1 MSQISAKDVK
11 NLRDTTGVG
20 MMECK
25 KALEETGGDMQKAIE
40 YLRKKGAAMAAKRA
54 DREASEGMVCIRLSD
69 DQRSGVILELNCE
82 TDFVARGEVFTGFA
96 SELATLALSNNCESR
111 EQLLA
116 LKLGEAYGNESVEE
130 TLKSMTGKVGE
141 KLELKRMAMLDAGD
155 GVLESYIHPGSQ
167 LGSLIAL
174 VTDKPEEAKS
184 LAKDLAM
191 QVAASA
197 PIVTD
202 RSVVPAEYVEKEK
215 EIYRQQALSQGK
227 KEEFVDKIVMGR
239 LDKYYQEVVLTEQTF
254 IKDQNVRVSAV
265 LDEFRKKNQAKVEV
279 KAFVR
284 YQLGA

>member
-11 NLRDTTGVG
+11 DLRDTTGVG

-54 DREASEGMVCIRLSD
+54 DREASEGAICIRMTA
-69 DQRSGVILELNCE
+69 DQKSGVILELNCE

-96 SELATLALSNNCESR
+96 NELASLALENNCTTR

-116 LKLGEAYGNESVEE
+116 IGLGEAYGNETVEE

-141 KLELKRMAMLDAGD
+141 KLELKRMAMLVAEEGI
-155 GVLESYIHPGSQ
+155 VESYIHPGAQ
-167 LGSLIAL
+167 LGAIICVA
-174 VTDKPEEAKS
+174 TDKPEEAKA

-202 RSVVPAEYVEKEK
+202 RSLVPDDFVEKER
-215 EIYRQQALSQGK
+215 EIYRQQALAQGK
-227 KEEFVDKIVMGR
+227 AEQFVDKIVSGR
-239 LDKYYQEVVLTEQTF
+239 LDKYYQEVVLTEQVF
-254 IKDQNVRVSAV
+254 IKDQNARVSDV
-265 LDEFRKKNQAKVEV
+265 LNEFRKKNQAKAEV

>member
-11 NLRDTTGVG
+11 DLRDTTGVG

-54 DREASEGMVCIRLSD
+54 DREASEGAICIRMTA
-69 DQRSGVILELNCE
+69 DQKVGVILELNCE

-96 SELATLALSNNCESR
+96 NELANLALERKCATR
-111 EQLLA
+111 EELLA
-116 LKLGEAYGNESVEE
+116 VKLGEVYGNESVEE

-141 KLELKRMAMLDAGD
+141 KLELKRMALLTAED

-167 LGSLIAL
+167 LGALIYMS
-174 VTDKPEEAKS
+174 TDNAEAAKP

-202 RSVVPAEYVEKEK
+202 RSLVPADFVEKER
-215 EIYRQQALSQGK
+215 EIYRQQALAQGK
-227 KEEFVDKIVMGR
+227 AEQFVGKIVDGR
-239 LDKYYQEVVLTEQTF
+239 LDKYYQEVVLTEQVF
-254 IKDQNVRVSAV
+254 IKDQNARVSDV
-265 LDEFRKKNQAKVEV
+265 LNEFRKKNQAQAEV